1 MFNDSRYVRLKAMEI
16 GILDNNSYKSLQI
29 AQATFVLTMRELARV
44 DPVTVACLFRISKDE
59 AKRLAE
65 TPSHMLQAALLSS
78 PPILT
83 IKGQDFMR
91 GASPMT
97 ALLNS
102 LSVDDL
108 EAFQNTAA
116 HINAFSGPVNN
127 LSIES
132 IETLEEKKV
141 V

>member
-1 MFNDSRYVRLKAMEI
+1 MFNELRYIRSKSMEI
-16 GILDNNSYKSLQI
+16 GILDNNSYNSLQI
-29 AQATFVLTMRELARV
+29 AQASYVLSMRELARV

-91 GASPMT
+91 GASPMS

-102 LSVDDL
+102 LSEDDL

-116 HINAFSGPVNN
+116 HINAFSGPVNS

-132 IETLEEKKV
+132 TETLDEKQAV
-141 V
+141 